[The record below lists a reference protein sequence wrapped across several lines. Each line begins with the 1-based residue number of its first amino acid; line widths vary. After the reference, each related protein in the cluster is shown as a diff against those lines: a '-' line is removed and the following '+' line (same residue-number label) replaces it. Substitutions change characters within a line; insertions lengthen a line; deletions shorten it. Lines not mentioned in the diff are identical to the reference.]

1 LSVADKRILYEGSER
16 GDNTVEFGW
25 SESNVAYRNELRQF
39 IDHEVPG
46 WRDEPVHRR
55 VITAAE
61 KARVVDFTAKLA
73 ERGWLTPAWP
83 REYGGLDQ
91 SAWEAVILSEEMW
104 SVGEPRGSQY
114 MSVNWVGPAIMMA
127 GTEEQ
132 KREHLTRISK
142 GQAFWCQGFSE
153 PEAGSDLASLR
164 TRAVREG
171 EVDDGEYVVNGQ
183 KIWTSH
189 TPSAEW
195 LFLLVRTDPTVAKQ
209 QGISILLLPVDTP
222 GVEIRT
228 IPDIVG
234 EGAFAEVFLTDV
246 RVPTANRLGPENEGW
261 PIVRR
266 ALQFERVGAARWERA
281 ALVLDLLAERAVKAG
296 LLEDHDVARRFGE
309 ARAMVEAS
317 RWMVYRVVDERAKDV
332 AGTATAYP
340 ARAAMVRAER
350 AVAELALD
358 VFGPEALVAET
369 FEDSTYRQALT
380 AGIAGGS
387 YEIQLNLIATQVLG
401 LPRS

>member
-1 LSVADKRILYEGSER
+1 M
-16 GDNTVEFGW
+16 EFGW
-25 SESNVAYRNELRQF
+25 SETEQKYRAELRAF
-39 IDHEVPG
+39 IDAEVPG
-46 WRDEPVHRR
+46 WRANPVHKR
-55 VITAAE
+55 VITPEE
-61 KARVVDFTAKLA
+61 KARVVDFTHKLA

-83 REYGGLDQ
+83 KEYGGGEQ
-91 SAWEAVILSEEMW
+91 SAWQSVILSEEMW

-114 MSVNWVGPAIMMA
+114 MSVNWIGPAIMLA

-132 KREHLTRISK
+132 KREHLSRISR
-142 GQAFWCQGFSE
+142 GEAFWSQGFSE

-171 EVDDGEYVVNGQ
+171 GEDDGEYVVNGQ

-195 LFLLVRTDPTVAKQ
+195 LFLLVRTDPDAAKQ
-209 QGISILLLPVDTP
+209 RGISILLLPIDTP
-222 GVEIRT
+222 GVEVRT

-234 EGAFAEVFLTDV
+234 EGAFAEIFFTDV
-246 RVPTANRLGPENEGW
+246 RVPASARLGPENGGW

-281 ALVLDLLAERAVKAG
+281 ALVLDLLAERAAKEG
-296 LLEDHDVARRFGE
+296 LLAGADVARRFGE
-309 ARAMVEAS
+309 ARAFVEAA
-317 RWMVYRVVDERAKDV
+317 RWMVYRVVDERAKEIE
-332 AGTATAYP
+332 GTATAYP

-350 AVAELALD
+350 LVAELGLD

-387 YEIQLNLIATQVLG
+387 YEIQLNLIAGQILG